1 MHFNYCCWSNNLIA
15 PVGDAPSE
23 EDLDNSEGA
32 SANPEENLDLA
43 QPGPSA
49 PPPSKAE
56 SSNSSIPD
64 DNSIPGT
71 PGRGLGD
78 FFTTPERAITR
89 VTGHPLLLTPAN
101 NFPPLP
107 VLLGDL
113 FTPQRAQRVF
123 ITPEAA
129 PYQEITIWNG
139 ETVKTVPI
147 PRGRGYMITGMA
159 GEPNTIRV
167 QLTTDVPEQMEFL

>member
-15 PVGDAPSE
+15 LVGDAPSE
-23 EDLDNSEGA
+23 EDLDKSEGA

-43 QPGPSA
+43 QPGPSD

-64 DNSIPGT
+64 DNSIPRT
-71 PGRGLGD
+71 PGWGLGD

-113 FTPQRAQRVF
+113 FTPQRVF

-129 PYQEITIWNG
+129 PYQEITIWDG

-147 PRGRGYMITGMA
+147 PRRRGDMITGMD

-167 QLTTDVPEQMEFL
+167 QLTTDVPEQMEFF